1 MSTRPRRTI
10 RSAASSKTPQFVA
23 AASKISHDGPNLQ
36 FLLKNPRSALTK
48 LDISTIFNAE
58 TWSLLS
64 EDSRAVLSTLL
75 PPTAFFGYQQSID
88 TSHPSQA
95 TSSPSSSSSGT
106 LDPSV
111 FTDAHFL
118 SAAHTFQDH
127 IFSGW
132 TSDSHTAKVEK
143 SKQGIRD
150 GTLSAPYKDDEWD
163 NQNRNDAQ
171 WLTLPESSARAG
183 YGPSYLHTIIGQV
196 SYFHRQAAEVK
207 FTDLV
212 HNAII
217 QVGDLISYKR
227 NFTNGNIVIEKDA
240 LVQSIDRRTKNVTLL
255 LPSGTTQH
263 LPAVLLARAPVN
275 PDDSIRSMTI
285 MSPSMLETGLLD
297 IDGRVE
303 RGKRPNG
310 NAWKS
315 FTLWRWKD
323 SNEELFGLDE
333 RGGRESHGTLFYIR
347 GCFYHDR

>member
-10 RSAASSKTPQFVA
+10 RSAASSKIPQYA
-23 AASKISHDGPNLQ
+23 AAALQPSHDGPNMQ
-36 FLLKNPRSALTK
+36 YLLKNPRSALTK
-48 LDISTIFNAE
+48 MDISTIFNID
-58 TWSLLS
+58 TWSSLS

-75 PPTAFFGYQQSID
+75 PPTAFLGYQHSID
-88 TSHPSQA
+88 PSHPSKEA
-95 TSSPSSSSSGT
+95 PSLPPSSSSGT
-106 LDPSV
+106 LDTSI
-111 FTDAHFL
+111 FTDSHFL

-132 TSDSHTAKVEK
+132 TTDSHISKVEK
-143 SKQGIRD
+143 YKQGIRD
-150 GTLSAPYKDDEWD
+150 GTLSAPYKDEEWAK
-163 NQNRNDAQ
+163 QNRNDAQ
-171 WLTLPESSARAG
+171 WLTFPESSARAG
-183 YGPSYLHTIIGQV
+183 
-196 SYFHRQAAEVK
+196 QAAEVR
-207 FTDLV
+207 FTDLI

-227 NFTNGNIVIEKDA
+227 NFTNGNIIIEKDA
-240 LVQSIDRRTKNVTLL
+240 LVQSVDRRTRSVTLL
-255 LPSGTTQH
+255 LPSSTTQH
-263 LPAVLLARAPVN
+263 LPAALLAPVPGD
-275 PDDSIRSMTI
+275 PDDSIRSMTV

-323 SNEELFGLDE
+323 SDEELFDLDE

>member
-10 RSAASSKTPQFVA
+10 RSAASSKIPQYAV
-23 AASKISHDGPNLQ
+23 AASKPSSHDGPNMQ
-36 FLLKNPRSALTK
+36 YLLKNPRSALTK
-48 LDISTIFNAE
+48 IDISTIFNAE

-75 PPTAFFGYQQSID
+75 PPTAFFGYQQFND
-88 TSHPSQA
+88 TSHPSKDA
-95 TSSPSSSSSGT
+95 SSSSSLSSSLGT

-132 TSDSHTAKVEK
+132 TTDSHAAKVEK
-143 SKQGIRD
+143 CKQGIRD
-150 GTLSAPYKDDEWD
+150 GTLSAPYKDEEWAK
-163 NQNRNDAQ
+163 QNRIDAQ

-183 YGPSYLHTIIGQV
+183 
-196 SYFHRQAAEVK
+196 QAAEVK

-217 QVGDLISYKR
+217 QVGDIISYKR
-227 NFTNGNIVIEKDA
+227 NFTNGNVVIEKDA
-240 LVQSIDRRTKNVTLL
+240 LVQSIDRRTKSVTLL
-255 LPSGTTQH
+255 LPSGMTQH
-263 LPAVLLARAPVN
+263 LPAALLVRVPGD
-275 PDDSIRSMTI
+275 PGDSIRSMTV

-323 SNEELFGLDE
+323 SDEELFDLDE
-333 RGGRESHGTLFYIR
+333 RGRRESHGTLFYIR

>member
-1 MSTRPRRTI
+1 MSTRPRRTT
-10 RSAASSKTPQFVA
+10 RSAVSSKTPQYA
-23 AASKISHDGPNLQ
+23 APASKPASNDGPNMQ
-36 FLLKNPRSALTK
+36 HLLKNPRSALTK
-48 LDISTIFNAE
+48 MDISTIFSAE

-75 PPTAFFGYQQSID
+75 PPTAFFGYQQSISNDHPSRD
-88 TSHPSQA
+88 TS
-95 TSSPSSSSSGT
+95 SSSSSSSSGT

-132 TSDSHTAKVEK
+132 TTDSHTSKVEK
-143 SKQGIRD
+143 CKQGIRD
-150 GTLSAPYKDDEWD
+150 GTLSAPYKDEEWGR
-163 NQNRNDAQ
+163 QTRNDAQ

-183 YGPSYLHTIIGQV
+183 
-196 SYFHRQAAEVK
+196 QAAEVK

-212 HNAII
+212 HNAVI

-227 NFTNGNIVIEKDA
+227 NFMNGNIVIEKDA
-240 LVQSIDRRTKNVTLL
+240 LVQSIDRRTRSVTLL

-263 LPAVLLARAPVN
+263 LPAALLRRVPGD
-275 PDDSIRSMTI
+275 PDDSIRSMTV

-323 SNEELFGLDE
+323 SDEEMFDLDE
-333 RGGRESHGTLFYIR
+333 RSGRESHGTLFYIR
-347 GCFYHDR
+347 GCFYCDR

>member
-10 RSAASSKTPQFVA
+10 RSAASSKIPQYTA
-23 AASKISHDGPNLQ
+23 AASKSSHDGPNMQ

-48 LDISTIFNAE
+48 LDISTIFSAE

-64 EDSRAVLSTLL
+64 EDSQAVLSTLL
-75 PPTAFFGYQQSID
+75 PPTAFCGYQQSID
-88 TSHPSQA
+88 ASHPSKDA
-95 TSSPSSSSSGT
+95 SSPSSSSGT
-106 LDPSV
+106 LDPSI

-132 TSDSHTAKVEK
+132 ASDSHTAKVEK

-150 GTLSAPYKDDEWD
+150 GTLSAPYKDEEWD
-163 NQNRNDAQ
+163 NQNGNDAQ
-171 WLTLPESSARAG
+171 WLTLPKSSARAG
-183 YGPSYLHTIIGQV
+183 
-196 SYFHRQAAEVK
+196 QAAEVK

-227 NFTNGNIVIEKDA
+227 NFTNGNIVIKKDA
-240 LVQSIDRRTKNVTLL
+240 LVQSIDRRTKCLTLL
-255 LPSGTTQH
+255 LPSGSTQH
-263 LPAVLLARAPVN
+263 LPAVLLGRVPGN
-275 PDDSIRSMTI
+275 PDDSIRSITI
-285 MSPSMLETGLLD
+285 TSPSMLETGLLD
-297 IDGRVE
+297 IDGRIE

-323 SNEELFGLDE
+323 SNEELISLDE

-347 GCFYHDR
+347 GCFYYDR

>member
-10 RSAASSKTPQFVA
+10 RSAVSSKIPQYTA
-23 AASKISHDGPNLQ
+23 AASKSSHDGPNIQ

-58 TWSLLS
+58 TWTSLS
-64 EDSRAVLSTLL
+64 EDSRAILLTLL

-88 TSHPSQA
+88 DSHPSRDA
-95 TSSPSSSSSGT
+95 TSSSSSSSSSGT

-111 FTDAHFL
+111 FSDAHFL

-143 SKQGIRD
+143 SKQGIRN
-150 GTLSAPYKDDEWD
+150 GTLSAPYKDEEWD

-171 WLTLPESSARAG
+171 WLALPESSARAG
-183 YGPSYLHTIIGQV
+183 
-196 SYFHRQAAEVK
+196 QAAEVK

-240 LVQSIDRRTKNVTLL
+240 LVQSIDRRTKSVTLL
-255 LPSGTTQH
+255 LPSGTTPY
-263 LPAVLLARAPVN
+263 LPAVLLGRVPGD

-323 SNEELFGLDE
+323 SNEELFSLDE